1 MPCYTSLST
10 LFGAVVVCP
19 ALVWEQE
26 YTSNVDT
33 EMAREKERGLNE
45 MEQLQAYRSATDAKV
60 RHCCCSVAVG
70 AWLLTQV
77 RVRIRSS
84 NLRPRCGHFSVRCV
98 RANCSRHPEA
108 RVELCAA
115 LLTLRPAS
123 PLTFRLRH

>member
-1 MPCYTSLST
+1 MKWSNCKRTDQRRMPRCGTAAVPSLW
-10 LFGAVVVCP
+10 V
-19 ALVWEQE
+19 
-26 YTSNVDT
+26 
-33 EMAREKERGLNE
+33 RGSL
-45 MEQLQAYRSATDAKV
+45 RS
-60 RHCCCSVAVG
+60 
-70 AWLLTQV
+70 V